1 MSVFVEIRSGEGG
14 DDAKLLVQDQFSIYA
29 KMGSRRSL

>member
-14 DDAKLLVQDQFSIYA
+14 DDAKLLVQDQFAIYV

>member
-14 DDAKLLVQDQFSIYA
+14 SDAKLLVKDQFAIYL
-29 KMGSRRSL
+29 KLGSRRSL